1 MKNSFY
7 RFLLYGF
14 IIFLFF
20 VMLFSFVFTNKKLT
34 KDISSNV
41 SGFVTKVDSVVS
53 VPFTA
58 LSKSHNVISDL
69 LSTYNENQDLKKSL
83 SNLENQSSIISNLK
97 VSMESSVVL
106 NNFIY
111 VDNILNDSLRAS
123 LNLSDK
129 LSRDNVL
136 TAEVSMRPSVT
147 WLKELTINVGKSKN
161 VSKSMLATS
170 NGGVIGL
177 VTKVY
182 DDTTTISLLSS
193 SSSDSYLASS
203 VKSEDDNHIFGI
215 ISRYD
220 NKKKLLEMTQL
231 NSSSNVKVG
240 TEVVTSGLDDV
251 SVKDV
256 PIGTVDSVSDYE
268 GNRTIL
274 VKPYADFDKI
284 SYVTLVGDGK

>member
-14 IIFLFF
+14 IIILFF

-34 KDISSNV
+34 KDISFNV
-41 SGFVTKVDSVVS
+41 SGLVTKVDSVVS
-53 VPFTA
+53 VPFTS
-58 LSKSHNVISDL
+58 LSKSHNVLSDL
-69 LSTYNENQDLKKSL
+69 LSTYSENRDLKKSL
-83 SNLENQSSIISNLK
+83 SNLENQSAIISNLQ
-97 VSMESSVVL
+97 EE
-106 NNFIY
+106 
-111 VDNILNDSLRAS
+111 NDSLRAS

-129 LSRDNVL
+129 LGRDNVL

-170 NGGVIGL
+170 NGGVIGF

-203 VKSEDDNHIFGI
+203 VKSEDGNQIFGI

-256 PIGTVDSVSDYE
+256 PIGTVDSVIDYE

-274 VKPYADFDKI
+274 VKSYADFDKI

>member
-14 IIFLFF
+14 IIILFF

-34 KDISSNV
+34 KDISFNV
-41 SGFVTKVDSVVS
+41 SGLVTKVDSVVS
-53 VPFTA
+53 VPFTV
-58 LSKSHNVISDL
+58 LSKSHNVLSDL
-69 LSTYNENQDLKKSL
+69 LSTYSENRDLKKSL
-83 SNLENQSSIISNLK
+83 SNLENQSAIISNLQ
-97 VSMESSVVL
+97 EE
-106 NNFIY
+106 
-111 VDNILNDSLRAS
+111 NDSLRAS

-136 TAEVSMRPSVT
+136 TAEVSIRPSVT

-170 NGGVIGL
+170 NGGVIGF

-193 SSSDSYLASS
+193 NSSDSYLASS
-203 VKSEDDNHIFGI
+203 VKSEDDNQIFGI

-240 TEVVTSGLDDV
+240 TVVVTSGLDDV

-256 PIGTVDSVSDYE
+256 PIGTVDSVIDYE

>member
-14 IIFLFF
+14 IILLFF
-20 VMLFSFVFTNKKLT
+20 VMLFSFLFTNKKLT

-58 LSKSHNVISDL
+58 LSKSRNVISDL
-69 LSTYNENQDLKKSL
+69 LSTYNENRDLKKSL
-83 SNLENQSSIISNLK
+83 SNLENQSSIISNLQ
-97 VSMESSVVL
+97 EE
-106 NNFIY
+106 
-111 VDNILNDSLRAS
+111 NDSLRAS

-136 TAEVSMRPSVT
+136 SAEVSMRPSVT

-170 NGGVIGL
+170 NGGVIGF

-203 VKSEDDNHIFGI
+203 VKSEDDNQIFGI

-256 PIGTVDSVSDYE
+256 PIGTVDSVIDYE
-268 GNRTIL
+268 GNRTIW

>member
-14 IIFLFF
+14 IIILFF

-34 KDISSNV
+34 KDISFNV
-41 SGFVTKVDSVVS
+41 SGLVTKVDSVVS
-53 VPFTA
+53 VPFTV
-58 LSKSHNVISDL
+58 LSKSHNVLSDL
-69 LSTYNENQDLKKSL
+69 LSTYSENRDLKKSL
-83 SNLENQSSIISNLK
+83 SNLENQSAIISNLQ
-97 VSMESSVVL
+97 EE
-106 NNFIY
+106 
-111 VDNILNDSLRAS
+111 NDSLRAS

-170 NGGVIGL
+170 NGGVIGF

-203 VKSEDDNHIFGI
+203 VKSEDGNQIFGI

-256 PIGTVDSVSDYE
+256 PIGTVDSVIDYE

-274 VKPYADFDKI
+274 VKSYADFDKI

>member
-14 IIFLFF
+14 IILLFF

-58 LSKSHNVISDL
+58 LSKSRNVISDL
-69 LSTYNENQDLKKSL
+69 LSTYNENRDLKKSL
-83 SNLENQSSIISNLK
+83 SNLENQSSIISNLQ
-97 VSMESSVVL
+97 EE
-106 NNFIY
+106 
-111 VDNILNDSLRAS
+111 NDSLRAS

-203 VKSEDDNHIFGI
+203 VKSEDDNQIFGI

>member
-14 IIFLFF
+14 IIILFF

-41 SGFVTKVDSVVS
+41 SGFVTKVDSVAS

-69 LSTYNENQDLKKSL
+69 LSTYNENRDLKKSL
-83 SNLENQSSIISNLK
+83 SNLENQSSIISNLQ
-97 VSMESSVVL
+97 EE
-106 NNFIY
+106 
-111 VDNILNDSLRAS
+111 NDSLRAS

-147 WLKELTINVGKSKN
+147 WLKELTINVGMSKN

-170 NGGVIGL
+170 NGGVIGF

-203 VKSEDDNHIFGI
+203 VKSEDDNQIFGI

>member
-14 IIFLFF
+14 IVILFF

-34 KDISSNV
+34 KEISSNV
-41 SGFVTKVDSVVS
+41 SGFVTKVDSVIS

-69 LSTYNENQDLKKSL
+69 LSTYNENRDLKKSL
-83 SNLENQSSIISNLK
+83 SNLENQSSIISNLQ
-97 VSMESSVVL
+97 EE
-106 NNFIY
+106 
-111 VDNILNDSLRAS
+111 NDSLRAS

-170 NGGVIGL
+170 NGGVIGF

-203 VKSEDDNHIFGI
+203 VKSEDDNQIFGI

-220 NKKKLLEMTQL
+220 NKKKLLAWT
-231 NSSSNVKVG
+231 
-240 TEVVTSGLDDV
+240 
-251 SVKDV
+251 
-256 PIGTVDSVSDYE
+256 Y
-268 GNRTIL
+268 
-274 VKPYADFDKI
+274 
-284 SYVTLVGDGK
+284 

>member
-14 IIFLFF
+14 IILLFF

-58 LSKSHNVISDL
+58 LSKSRNVISDF
-69 LSTYNENQDLKKSL
+69 LSTYNENRDLKKSL
-83 SNLENQSSIISNLK
+83 SNLENQSSIISNLQ
-97 VSMESSVVL
+97 EE
-106 NNFIY
+106 
-111 VDNILNDSLRAS
+111 NDSLRAS

-170 NGGVIGL
+170 NGGVIGF

-203 VKSEDDNHIFGI
+203 VKSEDDNQIFGI

>member
-7 RFLLYGF
+7 RFLLYAF
-14 IIFLFF
+14 LLILFF
-20 VMLFSFVFTNKKLT
+20 VMLFSFVFTNNKLS
-34 KDISSNV
+34 KDVSSNV
-41 SGFVTKVDSVVS
+41 SGVVSKVDSVIS
-53 VPFTA
+53 LPFIA
-58 LSKSHNVISDL
+58 LEKSHDVISDF
-69 LSTYNENQDLKKSL
+69 LSTYSENRDLKKSL
-83 SNLENQSSIISNLK
+83 STVENQSAVISNLQ
-97 VSMESSVVL
+97 EE
-106 NNFIY
+106 
-111 VDNILNDSLRAS
+111 NDSLRAS

-129 LSRDNVL
+129 LSRNNVI

>member
-14 IIFLFF
+14 IIILFF

-34 KDISSNV
+34 KDISFNV
-41 SGFVTKVDSVVS
+41 SGLVTKVDSVVS
-53 VPFTA
+53 VPFTV
-58 LSKSHNVISDL
+58 LSKSHNVLSDL
-69 LSTYNENQDLKKSL
+69 LSTYSENRDLKKSL
-83 SNLENQSSIISNLK
+83 SNLENQSAIISNLQ
-97 VSMESSVVL
+97 EE
-106 NNFIY
+106 
-111 VDNILNDSLRAS
+111 NDSLRAS

-170 NGGVIGL
+170 NGGVIGF

-203 VKSEDDNHIFGI
+203 VKSEDDNQIFGI

-240 TEVVTSGLDDV
+240 TVVVTSGLDDV

-256 PIGTVDSVSDYE
+256 PIGTVDSVIDYE

>member
-14 IIFLFF
+14 IIILFF

-34 KDISSNV
+34 KDISFNV
-41 SGFVTKVDSVVS
+41 SGLVTKVDSVVS
-53 VPFTA
+53 VPFTV
-58 LSKSHNVISDL
+58 LSKSHNVLSDL
-69 LSTYNENQDLKKSL
+69 LSTYSENRDLKKSL
-83 SNLENQSSIISNLK
+83 SNLENQSAIISNLQ
-97 VSMESSVVL
+97 EE
-106 NNFIY
+106 
-111 VDNILNDSLRAS
+111 NDSLRAS

-129 LSRDNVL
+129 LGRDNVL

-170 NGGVIGL
+170 NGGVIGF

-203 VKSEDDNHIFGI
+203 VKSEDDNQIFGI

-240 TEVVTSGLDDV
+240 TVVVTSGLDDV

-256 PIGTVDSVSDYE
+256 PIGTVDSVIDYE

>member
-14 IIFLFF
+14 IILLFF

-58 LSKSHNVISDL
+58 LSKSRNVISDL

-83 SNLENQSSIISNLK
+83 SNLENQSSIISNLQ
-97 VSMESSVVL
+97 EE
-106 NNFIY
+106 
-111 VDNILNDSLRAS
+111 NDSLRAS

-170 NGGVIGL
+170 NGGVIGF

-203 VKSEDDNHIFGI
+203 VKSEDDNQIFGI

>member
-14 IIFLFF
+14 ITLLFF

-34 KDISSNV
+34 KSISSDV
-41 SGFVTKVDSVVS
+41 SGVVAKVDSIVS
-53 VPFTA
+53 IPFSA
-58 LSKSHNVISDL
+58 MSKSHNVISDL
-69 LSTYNENQDLKKSL
+69 LSTYSENRDLKKSL
-83 SNLENQSSIISNLK
+83 SQLENQSAIISNLQ
-97 VSMESSVVL
+97 EE
-106 NNFIY
+106 
-111 VDNILNDSLRAS
+111 NDSLRAS

-136 TAEVSMRPSVT
+136 TAEVSMRPSVN

-170 NGGVIGL
+170 NGGVIGF
-177 VTKVY
+177 VNKVY
-182 DDTTTISLLSS
+182 NDTTTISLLSN
-193 SSSDSYLASS
+193 SSSDTYLASS
-203 VKSEDDNHIFGI
+203 VKAEDGNQIFGI
-215 ISRYD
+215 ISGYD
-220 NKKKLLEMTQL
+220 HKKKLLEMTQL
-231 NSSSNVKVG
+231 NSSTNVKTG
-240 TEVVTSGLDDV
+240 TQVVTSGLDDV

-256 PIGTVDSVSDYE
+256 PIGTVESVSDYE
-268 GNRTIL
+268 GNRKIF

>member
-14 IIFLFF
+14 IIILFF

-34 KDISSNV
+34 KDISFNV
-41 SGFVTKVDSVVS
+41 SGLVTKVDSVVS
-53 VPFTA
+53 VPFTV
-58 LSKSHNVISDL
+58 LSKSHNVLSDL
-69 LSTYNENQDLKKSL
+69 LSTYSENRDLKKSL
-83 SNLENQSSIISNLK
+83 SNLENQSAIISNLQ
-97 VSMESSVVL
+97 EE
-106 NNFIY
+106 
-111 VDNILNDSLRAS
+111 NDSLRAS

-129 LSRDNVL
+129 LGRDNVL

-170 NGGVIGL
+170 NGGVIGF

-203 VKSEDDNHIFGI
+203 VKSEDDNQIFGI

-256 PIGTVDSVSDYE
+256 PIGTVDSVIDYE

-274 VKPYADFDKI
+274 VKSYADFDKI

>member
-14 IIFLFF
+14 IILLFF

-41 SGFVTKVDSVVS
+41 SGFVTKVDSVAS

-69 LSTYNENQDLKKSL
+69 LSTYNENRDLKKSL
-83 SNLENQSSIISNLK
+83 SNLENQSSIISNLQ
-97 VSMESSVVL
+97 EE
-106 NNFIY
+106 
-111 VDNILNDSLRAS
+111 NDSLRAS

-170 NGGVIGL
+170 NGGVIGF

-203 VKSEDDNHIFGI
+203 VKSEDDNQIFGI

>member
-14 IIFLFF
+14 IIILFF

-34 KDISSNV
+34 KDISFNV

-53 VPFTA
+53 VPFTV
-58 LSKSHNVISDL
+58 LSKSHNVLSDL
-69 LSTYNENQDLKKSL
+69 LSTYSENRDLKKSL
-83 SNLENQSSIISNLK
+83 SNLENQSAIISNLQ
-97 VSMESSVVL
+97 EE
-106 NNFIY
+106 
-111 VDNILNDSLRAS
+111 NDSLRAS

-170 NGGVIGL
+170 NGGVIGF

-203 VKSEDDNHIFGI
+203 VKSEDDNQIFGI

-256 PIGTVDSVSDYE
+256 PIGTVDSVIDYE

>member
-14 IIFLFF
+14 IILLFF

-58 LSKSHNVISDL
+58 LSKSRNVISDL
-69 LSTYNENQDLKKSL
+69 LSTYNENRDLKKSL
-83 SNLENQSSIISNLK
+83 SNLENQSSIISNLQ
-97 VSMESSVVL
+97 EE
-106 NNFIY
+106 
-111 VDNILNDSLRAS
+111 NDSLRAS
-123 LNLSDK
+123 LNLSHK

-147 WLKELTINVGKSKN
+147 WLKELMINVGKSKN

-170 NGGVIGL
+170 NGGVIGF

-203 VKSEDDNHIFGI
+203 VKSEDDNQIFGI

>member
-58 LSKSHNVISDL
+58 FSKSHNVISDL

-83 SNLENQSSIISNLK
+83 SNLENQSSIISNLQ
-97 VSMESSVVL
+97 EE
-106 NNFIY
+106 
-111 VDNILNDSLRAS
+111 NDSLRAS

-170 NGGVIGL
+170 NGGVIGF

-203 VKSEDDNHIFGI
+203 VKSEDDNQIFGI

-220 NKKKLLEMTQL
+220 KKKKLLEMTQL

>member
-7 RFLLYGF
+7 KFLLYGF
-14 IIFLFF
+14 ITFLFF
-20 VMLFSFVFTNKKLT
+20 VMFFSFLFTNKKLT
-34 KDISSNV
+34 KDLSSNV
-41 SGFVTKVDSVVS
+41 SGVISKVDSVVS
-53 VPFTA
+53 IPFVA
-58 LSKSHNVISDL
+58 LTKSHNVISDL
-69 LSTYNENQDLKKSL
+69 LSTYSENRDLKKSL
-83 SNLENQSSIISNLK
+83 SSLQNQSAIISNLQ
-97 VSMESSVVL
+97 EE
-106 NNFIY
+106 
-111 VDNILNDSLRAS
+111 NDSLRAS

-129 LSRDNVL
+129 LSRDNVI
-136 TAEVSMRPSVT
+136 TAEVSMRPSVN

-170 NGGVIGL
+170 NGGVIGF

-203 VKSEDDNHIFGI
+203 VKSEDDNQIFGI

-268 GNRTIL
+268 GNRTIF

>member
-14 IIFLFF
+14 ITLLFF

-34 KDISSNV
+34 KSISSDV
-41 SGFVTKVDSVVS
+41 SGVVAKVDSIVS
-53 VPFTA
+53 IPFSA
-58 LSKSHNVISDL
+58 MSKSHNVISDL
-69 LSTYNENQDLKKSL
+69 LSTYSENRDLKKSL
-83 SNLENQSSIISNLK
+83 SQLENQSAIISNLQ
-97 VSMESSVVL
+97 EE
-106 NNFIY
+106 
-111 VDNILNDSLRAS
+111 NDSLRAS

-136 TAEVSMRPSVT
+136 TAEVSMRPSVN

-170 NGGVIGL
+170 NGGVIGF
-177 VTKVY
+177 VNKVY
-182 DDTTTISLLSS
+182 NDTTTISLLSN
-193 SSSDSYLASS
+193 SSSDTYLASS
-203 VKSEDDNHIFGI
+203 VKAEDGTQIFGI
-215 ISRYD
+215 ISGYD
-220 NKKKLLEMTQL
+220 HKKKLLEMTQL
-231 NSSSNVKVG
+231 NSSTNVKTG
-240 TEVVTSGLDDV
+240 TQVVTSGLDDV

-256 PIGTVDSVSDYE
+256 PIGTVDSVTDYE
-268 GNRTIL
+268 GNRKIF